1 MALPARPALPDLD
14 VSPGLRTLILGA
26 GGFLGSLLLVV
37 LIGLV
42 LTQTETAF
50 SWAGYAQQ
58 VVSGLAQGAIFA
70 SLALALVLIYRTTD
84 VLNFAQ
90 GEMAT
95 FTTFIAWSLMHHMS
109 YWPAFALTLVIAF
122 LGGAAIERTII
133 RPVEHRPEIVI
144 VIVTIGLLIAL
155 NGLSG
160 WIWDPEVKAFDSPFP
175 NTTSDIAGVV
185 ISHQDLGV
193 LGVCLATVL
202 LLWAFFRFTAIGL
215 VMRAVANSQDA
226 SRLLGVKVGWMLALG
241 WGLAAVL
248 GAIAGMMAAPTQFLD
263 PNLMLIILIYS
274 FAAAVLGGIDSPV
287 GAVVGGLILGVLI
300 NVLGTYVDFIG
311 GELRLP
317 AALVVLL
324 IVLLIRPQGLF
335 GHKVVRRV

>member
-1 MALPARPALPDLD
+1 LADLD
-14 VSPGLRTLILGA
+14 VGPLLRAVILGV
-26 GGFLGSLLLVV
+26 GSLAAALAGLG

-42 LTQTETAF
+42 LTQTETTF
-50 SWAGYAQQ
+50 TWSGYAQQ

-70 SLALALVLIYRTTD
+70 SLALALVLIYRATD
-84 VLNFAQ
+84 ILNFAQ

-95 FTTFIAWSLMHHMS
+95 FATYIAWSLNNHMS

-122 LGGAAIERTII
+122 AGGAAVERVII
-133 RPVEHRPEIVI
+133 RPVEHRPAIVI

-155 NGLSG
+155 NGLAG

-175 NTTSDIAGVV
+175 NRTTDVGGVV
-185 ISHQDLGV
+185 VSMQDLGV
-193 LGVCLATVL
+193 LGVTLVTVL
-202 LLWAFFRFTAIGL
+202 LLWAFFRFTTIGL

-226 SRLLGVKVGWMLALG
+226 SRLLGVRVGWMLALG

-248 GAIAGMMAAPTQFLD
+248 GAIAGMMAAPTVFLD
-263 PNLMLIILIYS
+263 PNMMLVILIYA

-287 GAVVGGLILGVLI
+287 GAIVGGLILGVLI
-300 NVLGTYVDFIG
+300 NILGTYVDFIG

-335 GHKVVRRV
+335 GHRVVRRV